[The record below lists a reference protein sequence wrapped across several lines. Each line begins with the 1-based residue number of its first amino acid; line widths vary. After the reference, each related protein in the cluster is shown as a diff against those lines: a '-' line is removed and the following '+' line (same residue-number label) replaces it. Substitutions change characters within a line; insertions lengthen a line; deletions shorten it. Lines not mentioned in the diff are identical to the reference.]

1 MIPYKKLYIYEIDG
15 RVSREDNDFPTNYIG
30 TWWEGEHSF
39 LFFCQEA
46 EGIIQSLLSREPSL
60 CLIGQYTIDY
70 QVWQGG
76 DEIRIF
82 RVGKMVFIPAWV
94 EVTPEPDEIPI
105 ILDPCVVFGTG
116 LHPTTRGCL
125 EMLWEVF
132 RRDRPRSV
140 LDLGTGTGILAIA
153 SAKLGAERV
162 LAIDHNP
169 LAVKTARKN
178 VVRNREERRI
188 AVIEG
193 NAEDL
198 IGEGGDLV
206 CCNLHYLVLDRLLN
220 EEAFFRKRWIILS
233 GFFERE
239 GKGIAQRLQR
249 RGVGVKTIAQHESWQ
264 TILGFNPEESA
275 VS

>member
-1 MIPYKKLYIYEIDG
+1 MIPYQRLYIYEIDG
-15 RVSREDNDFPTNYIG
+15 RVTREDNDFPTDYIG

-46 EGIIQSLLSREPSL
+46 EGTIQSLLSREPSL
-60 CLIGQYTIDY
+60 CLIDRYTIDY

-76 DEIRIF
+76 DEIRPF

-132 RRDRPRSV
+132 QWDRPRRV

-153 SAKLGAERV
+153 SAKLGAERI

-178 VVRNREERRI
+178 VVRNREERHI

-198 IGEGGDLV
+198 IGEGCDLV
-206 CCNLHYLVLDRLLN
+206 CCNLHYLVLDRLLDK
-220 EEAFFRKRWIILS
+220 EAFFQKRWIILS
-233 GFFERE
+233 GFLERE
-239 GKGIAQRLQR
+239 WKGIAQRLQR
-249 RGVGVKTIAQHESWQ
+249 RGIGVKTIAQHGSWQ
-264 TILGFNPEESA
+264 TVLGFNPEESA